1 METTAILRTVAIA
14 SGFAT
19 ASLFLPEVAGALRH
33 ARAVQLA
40 DAATVS
46 DSTNSLARLLRNGI
60 PVASDIVRALSHISW
75 VAPFFQEACW
85 LARSRGFDTDEY
97 RCGGIVLAVAV
108 AAMPIG
114 WAASSS
120 AVFGLMLSACLI
132 GGLVI
137 YARQRHDRYME
148 DVRESVPDALR
159 TMSACFRSGYSLL
172 QTFRHLAAETKEPL
186 RSVFQRAASDL
197 EMGRTVSDTLRRM
210 RDDSTLSEFSF
221 LTAALEIQHQTG
233 GSMQAI
239 IDSACES
246 IEGELAL
253 RRSLRVQTAQARLSM
268 RVVTIMPFVLMAVFS
283 LVSPGFLA
291 PFFSSG
297 MGIAVFCMA
306 MGMQLLGIV
315 AVRRMLNVREA

>member
-1 METTAILRTVAIA
+1 METAALLRGLAVV

-19 ASLFLPEVAGALRH
+19 ASLFLPEAAGAVRH
-33 ARAVQLA
+33 AK
-40 DAATVS
+40 AARR
-46 DSTNSLARLLRNGI
+46 TNVATIEGASAPLARVLRNGI
-60 PVASDIVRALSHISW
+60 PLASDIARALSR
-75 VAPFFQEACW
+75 VACIDALLQEIYW
-85 LARSRGFDTDEY
+85 LARFRGFETDEY
-97 RCGGIVLAVAV
+97 RCGGIALAVALG
-108 AAMPIG
+108 AFPIG
-114 WAASSS
+114 WIASSS
-120 AVFGLMLSACLI
+120 AVFGVMLSVCLV
-132 GGLVI
+132 GALAI
-137 YARQRHDRYME
+137 YAKQKRERYME

-172 QTFRHLAAETKEPL
+172 QTFNHLAAETKEPL
-186 RSVFQRAASDL
+186 CSLFQRAASDL
-197 EMGRTVSDTLRRM
+197 ETGRTVSETLQHLRAE
-210 RDDSTLSEFSF
+210 STLSEFCF

-233 GSMQAI
+233 GSMQMI
-239 IDSACES
+239 IDSACDS

-297 MGIAVFCMA
+297 LGIAVFCAA
-306 MGMQLLGIV
+306 MGMQALGIL